1 MTRALYCLLVSLV
14 FPLCLRAQVEAPL
27 PAAPAVALAEEPA
40 VEPAVDPVV
49 EPAVNPAVAAPVV
62 AAVPSGV
69 KSVWVIPVRDGI
81 DKPILYVLRRGLKEA
96 IDQKADVVVLDME
109 TPGGRLD
116 VTFDIM
122 EALGKF
128 PGTTVTFVNKEAI
141 SAGAFISATTS
152 EIWFAPEAVIGAA
165 APVSSGGKDVD
176 VTMKQKIVSYL
187 KARVRALS
195 EGKGH
200 RGAVISAMIDA
211 DTELKIDGQVL
222 KEKGELLSLTASEAS
237 KLYGQP
243 PQPLLAAGIAK
254 TVDDLLTQKFGAGNF
269 SVQRLEVTWSEELAQ
284 YLTALSPVLLGLGL
298 LAVFIEFKT
307 PGFGVFGITGAVLLG
322 VVFFG
327 HFVAGLSGHEPA
339 LVFALGAVL
348 LAAEI
353 LFFPGLILPALFG
366 VLLMLGALVWSM
378 ADLWPNEPITVAWSG
393 DAFVQPLQTLGL
405 GLVLA
410 VTFGAALARFLPK
423 GWVWDKMMVQESIGG
438 VAQVAG
444 VGPGGAA
451 HVDSLIGQRGVAVT
465 VLRPS
470 GQVEISGQRYEA
482 IVEVGAVDAGD
493 AVIVRGRTAFA
504 LLVEKEGV

>member
-1 MTRALYCLLVSLV
+1 
-14 FPLCLRAQVEAPL
+14 
-27 PAAPAVALAEEPA
+27 
-40 VEPAVDPVV
+40 
-49 EPAVNPAVAAPVV
+49 
-62 AAVPSGV
+62 
-69 KSVWVIPVRDGI
+69 
-81 DKPILYVLRRGLKEA
+81 LKEA

-116 VTFDIM
+116 VTFEIM

-307 PGFGVFGITGAVLLG
+307 PGFGVFGITGGVLLG

-410 VTFGAALARFLPK
+410 VAFGAALARFIPK
-423 GWVWDKMMVQESIGG
+423 GWVWDKMVVQESIGG

-451 HVDSLIGQRGVAVT
+451 HVDSLIGQSGVAVT

-470 GQVEISGQRYEA
+470 GQVEIGGQRYEA
-482 IVEVGAVDAGD
+482 TVEVGAVDAGD

>member
-14 FPLCLRAQVEAPL
+14 LPLCLRAQAEAPVV
-27 PAAPAVALAEEPA
+27 AAPAVALAE
-40 VEPAVDPVV
+40 DPVV
-49 EPAVNPAVAAPVV
+49 AVPEV
-62 AAVPSGV
+62 AAVRSGV

-96 IDQKADVVVLDME
+96 IEQKADVVVLDME

-116 VTFDIM
+116 VTFEIM

-200 RGAVISAMIDA
+200 RGVVISAMIDA

-284 YLTALSPVLLGLGL
+284 YLNALSPILLGLGL

-307 PGFGVFGITGAVLLG
+307 PGFGLFGITGGVLLG

-339 LVFALGAVL
+339 LVFALGAGL

-353 LFFPGLILPALFG
+353 LFFPGLIVTALLG

-378 ADLWPNEPITVAWSG
+378 ADLWPNEPITVAWSA

-410 VTFGAALARFLPK
+410 VAFGAALARFLPK
-423 GWVWDKMMVQESIGG
+423 GWVWDKMVVQESIGG

-470 GQVEISGQRYEA
+470 GQVEIAGRRYEA
-482 IVEVGAVDAGD
+482 TVEVGAVDAGD
-493 AVIVRGRTAFA
+493 PVIVRGRTAFA
-504 LLVEKEGV
+504 LLVERVGV